1 MMVRRRRMM
10 MMMMVMVMVMVMI
23 MMMMVMMMMLV
34 LIMVADVFLL
44 VVHPIYGFQVGVRKK
59 PMHLIWAHDGETYTF
74 RE

>member
-1 MMVRRRRMM
+1 MMVRGRRMM
-10 MMMMVMVMVMVMI
+10 MMMVMVMI
-23 MMMMVMMMMLV
+23 MMMMVMMMMMV

>member
-1 MMVRRRRMM
+1 MMVRGRRMM
-10 MMMMVMVMVMVMI
+10 MMMVMVMVMI
-23 MMMMVMMMMLV
+23 MMMMVMMMMMV

>member
-1 MMVRRRRMM
+1 MM
-10 MMMMVMVMVMVMI
+10 MMM
-23 MMMMVMMMMLV
+23 V

>member
-1 MMVRRRRMM
+1 MMVRRRRM

-23 MMMMVMMMMLV
+23 MMMMVMMMMMMV